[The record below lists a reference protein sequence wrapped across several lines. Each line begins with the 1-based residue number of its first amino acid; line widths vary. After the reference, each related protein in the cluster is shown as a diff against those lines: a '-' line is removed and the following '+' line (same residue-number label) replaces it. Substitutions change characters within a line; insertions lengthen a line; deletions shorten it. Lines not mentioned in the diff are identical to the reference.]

1 MLTRDLHT
9 QVLPYLHLHD
19 KVYQALQMMNE
30 SHVAHLPVVD
40 GEKFAGLI
48 SEDDLLQVEND
59 NVELKELQQSFSM
72 DHVKEDDHF
81 LKAVKLAVENG
92 FSVVPVVNEDNEIT
106 GIVTYADLLKQASE
120 FMNINDPGG
129 LLVLEMEAKNYSFNT
144 ISRIIESNDAQI
156 KQLNTTTDPQT
167 GQMQVT
173 IKVDK
178 PEISDII
185 ATFQRYEYNVK
196 YYLGEEIYEN
206 ELRSNYDNLMNY
218 LKI

>member
-1 MLTRDLHT
+1 
-9 QVLPYLHLHD
+9 
-19 KVYQALQMMNE
+19 MNE
-30 SHVAHLPVVD
+30 SHVAHLPVAEED
-40 GEKFAGLI
+40 KFAGLI
-48 SEDDLLQVEND
+48 SEDDLLQVED
-59 NVELKELQQSFSM
+59 DTIELRELQPSFSM
-72 DHVKEDDHF
+72 SHVKEDEHF

-92 FSVVPVVNEDNEIT
+92 LSVIPVVNEENDIT
-106 GIVTYADLLKQASE
+106 GVVTYADLLKQASE

-129 LLVLEMEAKNYSFNT
+129 LLVLELEAKNYSFNT

-156 KQLNTTTDPQT
+156 KQLNTTTDPLT
-167 GQMQVT
+167 GLMQVT